1 MLEIWPLSQWWNSI
15 LHGQPQQR
23 GEFSAEHWREL
34 GRQQKTDTTEIYGVR
49 VISSGRCSVY
59 FSSRNVR
66 RATWA
71 PLRSEDRQS
80 HAFADADFGRA
91 PDLFA
96 APSETIDRA
105 WCTSEDLVREELK
118 KV

>member
-1 MLEIWPLSQWWNSI
+1 MLRLLFVSQR
-15 LHGQPQQR
+15 PQSNV
-23 GEFSAEHWREL
+23 GAAAL
-34 GRQQKTDTTEIYGVR
+34 GGPAVTR
-49 VISSGRCSVY
+49 
-59 FSSRNVR
+59 
-66 RATWA
+66 
-71 PLRSEDRQS
+71 
-80 HAFADADFGRA
+80 FADADFGRA